1 MIESFTC
8 VYSPRVSVWEFGGLL
23 ETEKIGKPNKRNPC
37 VATEEARKWTVVL
50 ITLIDGNLC
59 SPKKTSRDNYYSLS
73 RRCVLSFSSCFF
85 SSFFFY
91 LFCVSRTSG
100 SDSFSLRTH
109 THHLSLD
116 LSLPPFVFLVFFF
129 SRDNHTPT
137 ITVFCLFVCFFFI
150 HRRASVFSPLPFF
163 SFPNRFVRFISFIKS
178 VAIWIYTQQS
188 ADTLLRYSGR
198 VSGEFLV
205 FALDGEC
212 VDDGVSS
219 MTVTVTVV
227 SITATVTVMVSM
239 TMTMIMLMM
248 IMSMR
253 RSRVM
258 MTMTMA

>member
-1 MIESFTC
+1 MCI
-8 VYSPRVSVWEFGGLL
+8 PRELVSENLVAFL

-73 RRCVLSFSSCFF
+73 RRCVFILFF
-85 SSFFFY
+85 LFFF
-91 LFCVSRTSG
+91 
-100 SDSFSLRTH
+100 
-109 THHLSLD
+109 
-116 LSLPPFVFLVFFF
+116 LP
-129 SRDNHTPT
+129 
-137 ITVFCLFVCFFFI
+137 FFFI
-150 HRRASVFSPLPFF
+150 YSVLVARAAVTRFPFAHTHTIYPSIYPFHLSSFSYFFFARQSHADNHRFLFVYFFYTPSRIRFFSPLLPFF

>member
-1 MIESFTC
+1 MATC
-8 VYSPRVSVWEFGGLL
+8 VRL
-23 ETEKIGKPNKRNPC
+23 KRHR
-37 VATEEARKWTVVL
+37 AII
-50 ITLIDGNLC
+50 ITLYLVVAC
-59 SPKKTSRDNYYSLS
+59 YPFLL
-73 RRCVLSFSSCFF
+73 VFF

-137 ITVFCLFVCFFFI
+137 ITVFCLFVCCFFLYTVA
-150 HRRASVFSPLPFF
+150 HPFF
-163 SFPNRFVRFISFIKS
+163 PLSLFFPFPNRFVRFISFIKS